1 MDGTA
6 WLIAGIFALVSATI
20 TYLALRLRSVQ
31 ERASLEQR
39 VREDEAQRW
48 SAVVDGLRAENVEV
62 EGTRRALAE
71 RESAVETELAKIA
84 GLDQASA
91 QALYLAR
98 FEDSFREAAAQRRQE
113 WEKLAE
119 AEVERI
125 AHERLLTVLSRT
137 ASSRVA
143 QATTISVA
151 LPNEEMKGRLIG
163 REGRNIRS
171 FEQVTGVDL
180 VIDDTPE
187 TVVISSFDP
196 VRREVARLTL
206 MNMMLDGRIHPV
218 RIEELFVK
226 ATEEV
231 SRTVAEA
238 GQQAAE
244 QVGVF
249 GLDPAV
255 TTGLGQL
262 RFRSSLA
269 QNVLDHSVETAKL
282 ARMLAQ
288 EIGFKPDETVRAALL
303 HDIGK
308 GLGEDWDGPHALAGM
323 NFLARHGESEAI
335 CHAVGAHHHDV
346 EPESLVATLVIV
358 ADSISASR
366 PGARRESLES
376 FIRRVKELESI
387 AKSFQGVAECFALQ
401 SGRELRVVVIPD
413 QVDEMAAKQLAFDIA
428 RKIEASGDLSGRVK
442 VTVIRETR
450 TTETAT

>member
-6 WLIAGIFALVSATI
+6 WLIAGILALVSATI
-20 TYLALRLRSVQ
+20 TYLAVRLRASQEHPSV
-31 ERASLEQR
+31 EQR
-39 VREDEAQRW
+39 VRDEEAQRW
-48 SAVVDGLRAENVEV
+48 QVVVEGLRTENVQV
-62 EGTRRALAE
+62 QQTRRALLE
-71 RESAVETELAKIA
+71 REAELESELAKIA
-84 GLDQASA
+84 GLDQAAA

-98 FEDSFREAAAQRRQE
+98 FEASFREAASQRLQE
-113 WEKLAE
+113 WEKMAE
-119 AEVERI
+119 TEVERI
-125 AHERLLTVLSRT
+125 AHERLLTVLSRA
-137 ASSRVA
+137 ASSTVA

-218 RIEELFVK
+218 RIEELFAK

-231 SRTVAEA
+231 NRTVAEA
-238 GQQAAE
+238 GVQAAE

-249 GLDPAV
+249 GLSPDV
-255 TTGLGQL
+255 TTALGKL

-288 EIGFKPDETVRAALL
+288 EIGIRPEDAVRASLL

-308 GLGEDWDGPHALAGM
+308 GLGDAWDGPHALAGM
-323 NFLARHGESEAI
+323 NFLARHGESELI
-335 CHAVGAHHHDV
+335 CHAVGAHHHDI
-346 EPESLVATLVIV
+346 EPASLSAMLVIV

-376 FIRRVKELESI
+376 FIQRVQELETI
-387 AKSFQGVAECFALQ
+387 AKSFPGVEQCFALQ

-413 QVDEMAAKQLAFDIA
+413 QVDDMAAKQLAFDIA